1 LKGKK
6 ILQKAQ
12 VIIYAGSLINPALLE
27 GLKAELYDSSGM
39 KLEEIVDV
47 MKKAVSQGKNVVRL
61 HSGDIS
67 FYSAISEQ
75 IEVLR
80 KEGIPYEVVPGVSS
94 LSAGAA
100 VLGQELTIPE
110 ISQTVIITRAGGRTP
125 VPERQSL
132 ELLAKHRA
140 TMVLFLSASL
150 ADRVQEALLKG
161 GYPEE
166 TPVAIVVKA
175 SWPEQRVI
183 RCRLSELAK
192 VVEEEGIKRSALI
205 FVGDALRASEVSL
218 GKRSH
223 LYGRWQDERRT

>member
-1 LKGKK
+1 MVYFVGAGPGDPELITLKGRKL
-6 ILQKAQ
+6 LQKAH
-12 VIIYAGSLINPALLE
+12 VIIYAGSLINPAMLE

-47 MKKAVSQGKNVVRL
+47 MKRAVSQGKTVVRL

-100 VLGQELTIPE
+100 ALGQELTIPE

-125 VPERQSL
+125 VPEKESL

-161 GYPEE
+161 GY
-166 TPVAIVVKA
+166 
-175 SWPEQRVI
+175 
-183 RCRLSELAK
+183 
-192 VVEEEGIKRSALI
+192 
-205 FVGDALRASEVSL
+205 
-218 GKRSH
+218 
-223 LYGRWQDERRT
+223 